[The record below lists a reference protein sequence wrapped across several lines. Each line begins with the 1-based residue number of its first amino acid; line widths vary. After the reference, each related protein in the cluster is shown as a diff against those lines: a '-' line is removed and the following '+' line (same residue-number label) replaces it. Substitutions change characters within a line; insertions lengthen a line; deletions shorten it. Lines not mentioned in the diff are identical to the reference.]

1 MPTLSLRWIIGLLA
15 AFVIAAGVHL
25 YLTRTYGSRGGP
37 EALRMDV
44 TDFMAAARA
53 GELTEGRIAFRT
65 NATGLADLTARRTL
79 PGSTATAT
87 TQTTARLTDGDLA
100 LLRERRFAETD
111 AAALAEAR
119 AATGPDRATTFS
131 RTAVQVLGL
140 LLLVAGLLAGGQFF
154 AARLTAFSPKTL
166 RPAAPAPEATAAAR
180 NRSTIRR

>member
-111 AAALAEAR
+111 AAALAWVVNLGCVDLNPQPVR
-119 AATGPDRATTFS
+119 AEDLRFS
-131 RTAVQVLGL
+131 EEGVKQC
-140 LLLVAGLLAGGQFF
+140 
-154 AARLTAFSPKTL
+154 L
-166 RPAAPAPEATAAAR
+166 R
-180 NRSTIRR
+180 